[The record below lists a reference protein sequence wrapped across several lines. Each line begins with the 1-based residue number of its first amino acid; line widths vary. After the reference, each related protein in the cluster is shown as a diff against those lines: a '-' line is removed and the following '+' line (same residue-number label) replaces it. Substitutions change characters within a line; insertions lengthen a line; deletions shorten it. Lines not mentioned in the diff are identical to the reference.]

1 MSSPLAIAAVTGVLQ
16 YLINLV
22 CNDPST
28 GFGSV
33 NVTAIAPD
41 LILNAPSGNGEV
53 QRQLN
58 LFMHQVTPNA
68 AWRNVGLPSLGPDG
82 ATRLKNPPLA
92 LDLHYLLTAYANA
105 DTEAEALLGYSILF
119 LHDYPIL
126 SRSDI
131 NTALGKIPTSN
142 PLYNILS
149 SSDLGSQ
156 FEMIKISP
164 ATLGREEMAW
174 LWTALKADYRP
185 TFPFQVSVVLIQ
197 TPQPASSALPVIT
210 RVITVQPSLPQAMM
224 ITPPSGITAGPG
236 DSVTITGV
244 ALSTVNNLLLQYP
257 QQGVKYGP
265 FAPTGV
271 TDTSITFTIPEA
283 PATVPAGP
291 YSLTAIVTDGSGN
304 IVQSSNSVTM
314 PIAAKILFTPTPP
327 AVTNSAA
334 ETTVTLEC
342 DPDIQPSQSV
352 SLLLGGSSTPAE
364 SFTAATSSL
373 TFVFKPGL
381 ATGSYVARLQVDG
394 VVGPVTLSV
403 PPAPPAITGPSVNVP

>member
-28 GFGSV
+28 GLGSV
-33 NVTAIAPD
+33 TVTAVAPD
-41 LILNAPSGNGEV
+41 LVLNAPSGNGEV

-68 AWRNVGLPSLGPDG
+68 AWRNIALPSLGPDG
-82 ATRLKNPPLA
+82 ATRLKNQPLA

-126 SRSDI
+126 SRSDM
-131 NTALGKIPTSN
+131 NTALGKIPNTN
-142 PLYNILS
+142 PLFNILS
-149 SSDLGSQ
+149 SSNLGSQ

-210 RVITVQPSLPQAMM
+210 RVITVQPSLPQTMM
-224 ITPPSGITAGPG
+224 INAPTGVTAGPS

-244 ALSTVNNLLLQYP
+244 ALSAVNNLMLQYP
-257 QQGVKYGP
+257 QQLVQYGP
-265 FAPTGV
+265 FAPGTV

-291 YSLTAIVTDGSGN
+291 YTLTAHGDRR
-304 IVQSSNSVTM
+304 Q
-314 PIAAKILFTPTPP
+314 
-327 AVTNSAA
+327 
-334 ETTVTLEC
+334 
-342 DPDIQPSQSV
+342 
-352 SLLLGGSSTPAE
+352 
-364 SFTAATSSL
+364 
-373 TFVFKPGL
+373 
-381 ATGSYVARLQVDG
+381 R
-394 VVGPVTLSV
+394 
-403 PPAPPAITGPSVNVP
+403 